1 MGSASQEI
9 AVARVTGPAGG
20 TATIAPGIGAGR
32 WLGNNNIAVWVILA
46 IIFFVFWG
54 GGFGFGNKSGCDS
67 GRKHHHHH
75 HHHDH
80 HDKGNNFFFF
90 GENGWFI
97 LIIIAALFFLND
109 GFGGANTNI
118 INVDTDDAE
127 V

>member
-1 MGSASQEI
+1 MGSASQEL

-20 TATIAPGIGAGR
+20 TATIAPGVGVGR
-32 WLGNNNIAVWVILA
+32 WWGSNNIIILIIIA
-46 IIFFVFWG
+46 IIFFAFCG
-54 GGFGFGNKSGCDS
+54 GNFGFGSFGRGCEP

-75 HHHDH
+75 HHHDR
-80 HDKGNNFFFF
+80 GNNFFF

-97 LIIIAALFFLND
+97 LIIFAALFFLND